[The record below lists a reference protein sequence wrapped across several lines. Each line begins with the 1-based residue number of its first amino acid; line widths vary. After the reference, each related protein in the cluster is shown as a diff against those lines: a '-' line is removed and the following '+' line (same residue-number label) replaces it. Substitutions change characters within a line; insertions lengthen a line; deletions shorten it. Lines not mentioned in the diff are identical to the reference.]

1 MLESLLIKLQVFR
14 TENLLRDSNTVA
26 FLWIIRNL
34 SEHLFWWTTVNSG
47 LWKEAKI
54 LERLN
59 QPNLVNFKNVCYQP
73 LAIMFENIS
82 FKFSPFAIIRKI
94 CGLDGF
100 LDGFWVIFW
109 LKRWSYSF
117 HDGLQ
122 FLPNNGIAHR
132 DLKTA
137 NTLVGYNHY
146 ANITDAAELN
156 IAVIKTTQYNLNYGD
171 SDFGES
177 RSLIHQTRTV

>member
-1 MLESLLIKLQVFR
+1 MGWNRGKNLKEGKL
-14 TENLLRDSNTVA
+14 
-26 FLWIIRNL
+26 
-34 SEHLFWWTTVNSG
+34 
-47 LWKEAKI
+47 

-100 LDGFWVIFW
+100 LDGFLVIFW

-122 FLPNNGIAHR
+122 FLLNNGIAHR

-156 IAVIKTTQYNLNYGD
+156 MAVIKTTQYNLNYGD

-177 RSLIHQTRTV
+177 RSLIHQTWTV

>member
-1 MLESLLIKLQVFR
+1 MGRNRGK
-14 TENLLRDSNTVA
+14 NL
-26 FLWIIRNL
+26 
-34 SEHLFWWTTVNSG
+34 
-47 LWKEAKI
+47 KEAKI

-82 FKFSPFAIIRKI
+82 FSFSPFAIIRKTS
-94 CGLDGF
+94 GLDGF
-100 LDGFWVIFW
+100 LDGFSVIFW

-122 FLPNNGIAHR
+122 FLLNNGIAHR

-137 NTLVGYNHY
+137 NILVRKYH
-146 ANITDAAELN
+146 
-156 IAVIKTTQYNLNYGD
+156 
-171 SDFGES
+171 
-177 RSLIHQTRTV
+177 

>member
-1 MLESLLIKLQVFR
+1 MLFR
-14 TENLLRDSNTVA
+14 VHIQSTLGRHCWHKKIYSKQMGRNRGKNL
-26 FLWIIRNL
+26 
-34 SEHLFWWTTVNSG
+34 
-47 LWKEAKI
+47 KEAKI

-82 FKFSPFAIIRKI
+82 FSFSPFAIIRKI
-94 CGLDGF
+94 SGLDGF
-100 LDGFWVIFW
+100 LDGFSVIFW

-122 FLPNNGIAHR
+122 FLLNNGIAHR

-156 IAVIKTTQYNLNYGD
+156 MAVIKTTQYNLNYGD

>member
-1 MLESLLIKLQVFR
+1 MGWNRGK
-14 TENLLRDSNTVA
+14 NLR
-26 FLWIIRNL
+26 
-34 SEHLFWWTTVNSG
+34 
-47 LWKEAKI
+47 EAKI

-100 LDGFWVIFW
+100 LEGFLVIFW

-122 FLPNNGIAHR
+122 FLLNNGIAHR

-137 NTLVGYNHY
+137 KTLVGYNHY

-156 IAVIKTTQYNLNYGD
+156 MAVIKTTQYNLNYED